1 MVCYSTLNTPT
12 QFDNIFGKCQ
22 TNLKQKKNLLYF
34 EEQTTYFGIQKQKK
48 ENSKFFLDNITINW
62 F

>member
-1 MVCYSTLNTPT
+1 MVYSTPDIPI

-22 TNLKQKKNLLYF
+22 MNFKQKKNFLYF

-48 ENSKFFLDNITINW
+48 ENSKLFFDNITIN
-62 F
+62 